1 VEAISEHTG
10 DSKTSIRKAIVA
22 ALVLL
27 GAGAVAPLA
36 WAQDPPP
43 PPPPPEVPAIN
54 QYVETIPSGSGGQ
67 AVGVGKSRTKPLAKK
82 AAKKLSQRATPLAP
96 KLHSI
101 ATSSAYGAPQQA
113 LPRSTSP
120 AKRAQPAKP
129 HAQTPARPRPRRPE
143 PTRSVQ
149 PERPVSAERTAL
161 SAAVSAATDGGDR
174 GPVLLLAAIVLLTT
188 AAGVVAAAKRAQRTR

>member
-1 VEAISEHTG
+1 MRRAI
-10 DSKTSIRKAIVA
+10 IAVV
-22 ALVLL
+22 VLL
-27 GAGAVAPLA
+27 GAASAAPLA
-36 WAQDPPP
+36 WGQDPPP
-43 PPPPPEVPAIN
+43 PSPPPEGPAIS

-82 AAKKLSQRATPLAP
+82 AAKKLRQRATPLAP

-101 ATSSAYGAPQQA
+101 ATSSAYGAPQQS

-120 AKRAQPAKP
+120 AKKAQPAKP
-129 HAQTPARPRPRRPE
+129 HAQTPARRRPHRPE

-188 AAGVVAAAKRAQRTR
+188 GAGLVAAARRAQRTR

>member
-1 VEAISEHTG
+1 MSEHAE
-10 DSKTSIRKAIVA
+10 DSKTSMRRAIVA
-22 ALVLL
+22 VVVLL
-27 GAGAVAPLA
+27 GAGAAAPLA
-36 WAQDPPP
+36 WAQDPAPEPPAPP
-43 PPPPPEVPAIN
+43 PDGPAIS

-82 AAKKLSQRATPLAP
+82 AAKKLSRQATPLTP

-113 LPRSTSP
+113 LPRSTSA
-120 AKRAQPAKP
+120 AKKAQPAKP
-129 HAQTPARPRPRRPE
+129 HAKPPARHSPRRPE

-161 SAAVSAATDGGDR
+161 SAAVSAATGGGDR
-174 GPVLLLAAIVLLTT
+174 GPVLLLAAIVLVTT
-188 AAGVVAAAKRAQRTR
+188 AAGVLSAAKRAQRTR

>member
-1 VEAISEHTG
+1 M
-10 DSKTSIRKAIVA
+10 RKAIVA
-22 ALVLL
+22 VVVLL
-27 GAGAVAPLA
+27 GAGAAAPLA
-36 WAQDPPP
+36 WAQEPP
-43 PPPPPEVPAIN
+43 PPPPPEGPAIS

-113 LPRSTSP
+113 LPRSTPP
-120 AKRAQPAKP
+120 AKKAKPAKP
-129 HAQTPARPRPRRPE
+129 HAKAPVRSHPRRPE

-149 PERPVSAERTAL
+149 PERPMSADRTAF
-161 SAAVSAATDGGDR
+161 SAAVSAATGGGDR
-174 GPVLLLAAIVLLTT
+174 GPVLLLAVIVLLTT
-188 AAGVVAAAKRAQRTR
+188 AAGVVAAARRAHQTY